1 MNCNEF
7 LDRYSEYHDDD
18 GTLSD
23 RGRFADHLEDCS
35 SCRSY
40 RDVIVR
46 GTGLLRDQP
55 PPTFRE
61 DFRDRLQHRLYLS
74 ELQGLRPPRASG
86 VPPAISLGLAAAA
99 MLAVAAAWGPMVE
112 AVVPMPVTSLPA
124 ISATAPDF
132 ARARDV
138 PAAGGSRA
146 PAALLQP
153 DYWVQSHSLLY
164 EHSSLYH
171 RNRQGSLFRAGIQ

>member
-7 LDRYSEYHDDD
+7 LDRYSEYHDDE
-18 GTLSD
+18 GTLPD
-23 RGRFADHLEDCS
+23 RGRFEDHLDACF

-40 RDVIVR
+40 RDVVVR
-46 GTGLLRDQP
+46 GIEALRDQP
-55 PPTFRE
+55 APTFRD

-74 ELQGLRPPRASG
+74 ELESRRPPRSSG
-86 VPPAISLGLAAAA
+86 LPLAIALGLAAAGV
-99 MLAVAAAWGPMVE
+99 LAVAAALGPMVE
-112 AVVPMPVTSLPA
+112 AVVPIPVASLPA

-132 ARARDV
+132 ARARAV
-138 PAAGGSRA
+138 PVAGANRA
-146 PAALLQP
+146 PAALLQA

-171 RNRQGSLFRAGIQ
+171 RSRQGSLFRAGIQ